1 MPTRTDLLMVL
12 HNHQPVGNLPEVFR
26 RAHDT
31 CYRPLLDQLLAH
43 PDVRVALHHS
53 GPLLEWLLR
62 EEPSY
67 VSDLATLC
75 QREQVE
81 ILGGGFYEPVL
92 PLLSDEDGRGQIEM
106 LAAFAETHLHT
117 SPRGIWLA
125 ERAWDPD
132 LPRTLANAGAQY
144 VLLDDSHFEAA
155 GIPAPP
161 GGALGGYY
169 VTEKAGAAVAV
180 FPIARPLRYAIPFRT
195 PEQVIEQIADLGQ
208 RLAQRGDPAV
218 LTYGDDGEKFGLWP
232 GTAALMKNER
242 WLERF
247 FTLLEQNR
255 ERIYTTTPSAV
266 LARYPCQ
273 GRVYLP
279 TASYEEMDAWALPTE
294 AGRRLLACRA
304 EARNAAPDSACGRA
318 LPFLRGGL
326 FSGFLAKYPEANHLH
341 KKSVQ
346 VSTALREAFV
356 ANRAGTLY
364 GDRQLIADRL
374 ATAQRALYAGQ
385 CSSAYWHGWFG
396 GIYCAHLRHGVLER
410 LLHAEQ
416 MLGEVLLGP
425 EERARFERTD
435 FDGDLADEAL
445 LGNRQVNVYVAPAQG
460 GTLFAFDDRLRCE
473 PLLNTLARRPEHYH
487 DQVPRLPPDE
497 QSRLR
502 HGLAFDRAPRWS
514 FRDRFYERSA
524 SAERVRD
531 DPGLDRGS
539 FADASYALVEVAV
552 RDDIDGGVEAVLR
565 ADGVVRTTAGEARLR
580 IAKRFLVPRQGAA
593 VQVLYSITHEEGAPL
608 DCLFAPEI
616 NLAVHL
622 PADARHYLR
631 CGEHRL
637 PIDTAGSCDGVNEI
651 ALVDGRQ
658 QHAAVVSAEGCQGFW
673 RYPIETASHDE
684 RGFVLTYQGTALLP
698 LFPLVLQ
705 PGQVLDVAVVLGIE
719 PAFI

>member
-1 MPTRTDLLMVL
+1 R
-12 HNHQPVGNLPEVFR
+12 
-26 RAHDT
+26 
-31 CYRPLLDQLLAH
+31 LLAH
-43 PDVRVALHHS
+43 PDVRVGLHHS

-67 VSDLATLC
+67 LTDLAALC

-106 LAAFAETHLHT
+106 MTAFTETHLHT
-117 SPRGIWLA
+117 TPRGIWLA

-132 LPRTLANAGAQY
+132 LPRTLANAGVQY

-155 GIPAPP
+155 GVSAPE
-161 GGALGGYY
+161 GGASGGYF

-180 FPIARPLRYAIPFRT
+180 FPISRPLRYAIPFRP

-208 RLAQRGDPAV
+208 RLAQSDGPAV
-218 LTYGDDGEKFGLWP
+218 VTYGDDGEKFGLWP
-232 GTAALMKNER
+232 GTSELMRRER

-247 FTLLEQNR
+247 FDLLDDNR
-255 ERIYTTTPSAV
+255 QRVRTTTPSAV

-279 TASYEEMDAWALPTE
+279 TAAYEEMDAWALPTA

-304 EARNAAPDSACGRA
+304 DARSAAPDSPSRRA

-326 FSGFLAKYPEANHLH
+326 FAGFLAKYPEANHMH
-341 KKSVQ
+341 KKMVQ
-346 VSTALREAFV
+346 VSAALHEAFV

-364 GDRQLIADRL
+364 GDRQLIGDRL

-396 GIYCAHLRHGVLER
+396 GIYCAHLRHAVLER
-410 LLHAEQ
+410 LLHAER
-416 MLGEVLLGP
+416 MLGDVLLGP
-425 EERARFERTD
+425 EERARCERTD

-460 GTLFAFDDRLRCE
+460 GTLFAFDDTRRCQ
-473 PLLNTLARRPEHYH
+473 PLLNTLARRPEHDH
-487 DQVPRLPPDE
+487 DEVAKLPAAE
-497 QSRLR
+497 QARLR
-502 HGLAFDRAPRWS
+502 RGLVYDRGPRWS
-514 FRDRFYERSA
+514 FRDRFFEHGVG
-524 SAERVRD
+524 AERLRD

-539 FADASYALVEVAV
+539 FADSPYALVEMAV

-565 ADGVVRTTAGEARLR
+565 ADGTVGTAAGTARLR
-580 IAKRFLVPRQGAA
+580 IAKRYLVPRRGAA
-593 VQVLYSITHEEGAPL
+593 VQVLYSITHEDGPPL
-608 DCLFAPEI
+608 ACLFAPEI
-616 NLAVHL
+616 NLALHL
-622 PADARHYLR
+622 PEDARHYLR
-631 CGEHRL
+631 CGDSRL
-637 PIDTAGSCDGVNEI
+637 PIDAAGCCAEVQEI

-658 QHAAVVSAEGCQGFW
+658 QVATVVSTEGCQGFL
-673 RYPIETASHDE
+673 RYPIETAARHE
-684 RGFVLTYQGTALLP
+684 HGFVLTFQGVALLP
-698 LFPLVLQ
+698 LFALDLR
-705 PGQVLDVAVVLGIE
+705 PGQILDLAIVLGVE
-719 PAFI
+719 SAV